1 MQGKVYMKY
10 DLFLWIFVAHVKVVE
25 LHVPVPLLFASQ
37 RKVLVI
43 NLISCTCKPLL
54 YIDQKCLDD

>member
-25 LHVPVPLLFASQ
+25 LYKYMFMY
-37 RKVLVI
+37 
-43 NLISCTCKPLL
+43 L
-54 YIDQKCLDD
+54 YPCCLQPREKF